1 METALVDPF
10 LGRLLAGRYEVRDR
24 LARGGMA
31 TVYRAFDRRL
41 ERVVALKV
49 PHPGLA
55 SDDAFV
61 ARFRQEARS
70 AAALDSPAVVA
81 VHDQGVDDDVAY
93 LVMEHVGGPSLRQV
107 LRERGALEPAEAA
120 EVLDGVLAALSV
132 AHAAGLVHR
141 DVKPENVL
149 LTVDGRVK
157 VADFGLARAVDAV
170 GLTRTGTGVLGTA
183 AYLAPE
189 QVTEGVADARTDVY
203 AVGLLGYELLTGGP
217 PHAGETAISVA
228 WKRVHDLVPAP
239 STARPEVPGPLDAVV
254 LAATERDPADRPVDA
269 AELRALLAEA
279 RDAAS
284 LGRADL
290 TRLVGPLAGDG
301 DDDLPTDLHPV
312 DRPDSETRPQH
323 PVGVAA
329 AGDDAP
335 GRLARVRAHL
345 TRRVLLL
352 LVLLALLVGVATWW
366 FVDGRWTTAP
376 ALLRLD
382 LTAATEEADRSGL
395 DVEFTPQ
402 QFSETVPAGE
412 VAAQVPAAGE
422 RVARGDTVTLT
433 LSAGPER
440 FDVPAL
446 ADLTLDDATAALED
460 AGLRVG
466 EVLREYD
473 DQVPEGAVVATDPA
487 PGTPLRP
494 RTPVDVVVS
503 RGPEP
508 VAVRDVSGRGRDEA
522 VELLEASGLEV
533 EVSEVFD
540 DDVPAGQ
547 VVGTRP
553 GAGLPVPP
561 GSTVEVRVSRGPEL
575 VRVPAV
581 VGGEAVAAREQLER
595 LGLDVRV
602 LSLPGG
608 PGEVLRVEPGV
619 GERLPRGSRV
629 TLYVF

>member
-1 METALVDPF
+1 MDTALVDPF

-55 SDDAFV
+55 ADDAFV
-61 ARFRQEARS
+61 ARFRQEARA

-81 VHDQGVDDDVAY
+81 VHDQGVDDDTAY

-107 LRERGALEPAEAA
+107 LRERGALEPAAA
-120 EVLDGVLAALSV
+120 VEVLDGVLQALSV

-203 AVGLLGYELLTGGP
+203 VVGLLAYELLTGGP

-228 WKRVHDLVPAP
+228 WKRVHDVVPAP
-239 STARPEVPGPLDAVV
+239 STAAPGVPSPVDAWV
-254 LAATERDPADRPVDA
+254 LSATERDPADRPVDA
-269 AELRALLAEA
+269 GALRTLLGQA
-279 RDAAS
+279 REDAGLARVDLSVLVDAPAPLDDDAA
-284 LGRADL
+284 L
-290 TRLVGPLAGDG
+290 TS
-301 DDDLPTDLHPV
+301 LHPL
-312 DRPDSETRPQH
+312 DGGRDGRTRPQGS
-323 PVGVAA
+323 VVVEGE
-329 AGDDAP
+329 P
-335 GRLARVRAHL
+335 GRLARLRSRVSRVAVL
-345 TRRVLLL
+345 GVLL
-352 LVLLALLVGVATWW
+352 VALLAAAGTWW

-382 LTAATEEADRSGL
+382 LTTASAEADRAGL
-395 DVEFTPQ
+395 DVEFAAE

-412 VAAQVPAAGE
+412 VAVQQPAPGE
-422 RVARGDTVTLT
+422 RVVRGDTLTLT

-440 FDVPAL
+440 FDVPVVT
-446 ADLTLDDATAALED
+446 DLSLDDASAALDE

-466 EVLREYD
+466 EVTREFD
-473 DQVPEGAVVATDPA
+473 DQVPEGGVVATEPA
-487 PGTPLRP
+487 SGTALRP

-508 VAVRDVSGRGRDEA
+508 VAVRDVAGRALAEA
-522 VELLEASGLEV
+522 VELFEASGLQTEV
-533 EVSEVFD
+533 TEVFD
-540 DDVPAGQ
+540 DDVPAG
-547 VVGTRP
+547 VVVTTRP
-553 GAGLPVPP
+553 AAGLPVPP
-561 GSTVEVRVSRGPEL
+561 GSTVQVRVSKGPEL
-575 VRVPAV
+575 VTVPAV
-581 VGGEAVAAREQLER
+581 VGGDAVAAREQLER
-595 LGLDVRV
+595 LGLEVRV

-619 GERLPRGSRV
+619 GERLPRGTRV
-629 TLYVF
+629 TLYIF